1 MDEVKTGK
9 VICLKVIEQYS
20 NEVSCKAGSQN
31 NWKEFMKYLGTKAFQ
46 EYLRK
51 TGNIL

>member
-31 NWKEFMKYLGTKAFQ
+31 IWKEFMKYLGTKAFQ

>member
-20 NEVSCKAGSQN
+20 NEVSFKAGSQN

-46 EYLRK
+46 GIFKE
-51 TGNIL
+51 NW